1 MDDIMKKDLKFT
13 ASIFFTIAFHAI
25 LWKLIEIYLIWSQ
38 VKNAAEAALAIVL
51 LLSIG
56 TAPFMM
62 SVLDDWIE
70 S

>member
-1 MDDIMKKDLKFT
+1 MDDITKKDLKFT

-25 LWKLIEIYLIWSQ
+25 LWKLIEIYLIWAQ
-38 VKNAAEAALAIVL
+38 VKNAAEAALGIVL

-56 TAPFMM
+56 MAPFMISM
-62 SVLDDWIE
+62 MDDWVN